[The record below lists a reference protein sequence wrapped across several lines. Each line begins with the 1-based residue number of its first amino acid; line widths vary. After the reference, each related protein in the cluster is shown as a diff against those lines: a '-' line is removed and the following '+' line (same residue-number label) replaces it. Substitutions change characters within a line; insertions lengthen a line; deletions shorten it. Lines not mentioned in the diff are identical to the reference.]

1 MIIKSYTQGIT
12 NDTMRSITNKQKTQE
27 KQKNQKHILII
38 KNITHCDWK
47 KLSLQKLNKEN
58 TCIIHEFIEIHLSS
72 WKVSNKSLKQTKIDS

>member
-1 MIIKSYTQGIT
+1 MMIIKSYTHGIT

-47 KLSLQKLNKEN
+47 K
-58 TCIIHEFIEIHLSS
+58 TFITKTKQGKHMYHSRIYRNPPLLL
-72 WKVSNKSLKQTKIDS
+72 KSL